1 MPPPQD
7 ASAQS
12 RRTAKPASKTV
23 RIIAPSPRP
32 SRRADAPPEQPLD
45 LSRALPGST
54 LSQMPSSAQQLQ
66 TLDEKLKQQQPQ
78 VAAAKQKRDA
88 LSAQAEAL
96 RRKLIATAAQ
106 IAQLERI
113 RGEQEQQ
120 IAELAAE
127 DARLSAGFA
136 RDRVAVTRLIAVL
149 QRLQH
154 DMPPALALQSGDALA
169 AARGSML
176 IGASLPPL
184 YDRAASLSLRLETLA
199 RTRARLATS
208 RTQADV
214 TEKSLTVARADLAV
228 LLEQK
233 EREAADAA
241 GTYGTLSRELAA
253 IASEAADF
261 KALMARIQR
270 LRRAG
275 AAEPGVVTVESRAGG
290 GFALLGKGSLL
301 TPVVGTLLPPGSGS
315 GPGST
320 FATLPR
326 AQVIAPAD
334 GKVLF
339 AGPYHKAGYVLIL
352 EVGTGYDLVLAGLGQ
367 VSVRPNDE
375 LLAGEPVGTMPGK
388 DGDGRLYFE
397 LRQGGRGLDP
407 EPWLSLD
414 LRKAK
419 R

>member
-1 MPPPQD
+1 M
-7 ASAQS
+7 
-12 RRTAKPASKTV
+12 
-23 RIIAPSPRP
+23 IAPSPRP
-32 SRRADAPPEQPLD
+32 APRAEAPPEQPLD
-45 LSRALPGST
+45 LSRALPAKA
-54 LSQMPSSAQQLQ
+54 LSQLPSSAERLRV
-66 TLDEKLKQQQPQ
+66 LDEKLKEARPQ
-78 VAAAKQKRDA
+78 VAAAKEKSEA
-88 LSAQAEAL
+88 LSAEAAAL

-106 IAQLERI
+106 IAQLER
-113 RGEQEQQ
+113 RREEETER
-120 IAELAAE
+120 IAHLAAE
-127 DARLSAGFA
+127 DARLSASFA
-136 RDRVAVTRLIAVL
+136 KDRVAVTRLIAVL

-169 AARGSML
+169 AARGAML
-176 IGASLPPL
+176 IGASLPPV
-184 YDRAASLSLRLETLA
+184 YARAASLSRRLDELA
-199 RTRARLATS
+199 RTRAGLAAS
-208 RTQADV
+208 RAEGAA
-214 TEKSLTVARADLAV
+214 TERSLTAARAELAV

-233 EREAADAA
+233 EREAEDAA

-253 IASEAADF
+253 IAAEAADF
-261 KALMARIQR
+261 KALMARIER

-275 AAEPGVVTVESRAGG
+275 AGEKGVVVVEARAGG
-290 GFALLGKGSLL
+290 PGPAGRTLL

-315 GPGST
+315 GPGAT
-320 FATLPR
+320 FATLPA

-375 LLAGEPVGTMPGK
+375 LLAGEPVGTMPKTG
-388 DGDGRLYFE
+388 GDGRLYFE
-397 LRQGGRGLDP
+397 LRRDGKGLDP
-407 EPWLSLD
+407 GPWLSLD

>member
-1 MPPPQD
+1 MPPLHD
-7 ASAQS
+7 ASAQ
-12 RRTAKPASKTV
+12 RRTTRSAVKTV
-23 RIIAPSPRP
+23 RIIAPTARP
-32 SRRADAPPEQPLD
+32 ARRADAPPEQPLD
-45 LSRALPGST
+45 LSRALPGT
-54 LSQMPSSAQQLQ
+54 ALSQLPSSAQQLQ
-66 TLDEKLKQQQPQ
+66 ALDEKLKQQQPQ

-88 LSAQAEAL
+88 LSAEAQSL

-106 IAQLERI
+106 IAQLERA
-113 RGEQEQQ
+113 RDEQAQR

-136 RDRVAVTRLIAVL
+136 KDRVAVTRLIAVL

-169 AARGSML
+169 AARGAML
-176 IGASLPPL
+176 IGASLPPV

-199 RTRARLATS
+199 RTRARLAAS
-208 RTQADV
+208 RTQADA
-214 TEKSLTVARADLAV
+214 TEKSLTAARAQLAV

-241 GTYGTLSRELAA
+241 GTYGTLNRELAA
-253 IASEAADF
+253 IAAQAADF

-275 AAEPGVVTVESRAGG
+275 AGEPGVVTVESRAGG

-315 GPGST
+315 GPGAT
-320 FATLPR
+320 FAVLPR

-375 LLAGEPVGTMPGK
+375 LLAGEPVGTMPGT

-397 LRQGGRGLDP
+397 LRQGDRGLDP